1 MKISKEKALI
11 LWESRYGDHEVIE
24 DFAGA
29 WIYKE
34 DYLDG
39 ETLREFY
46 GDEESYNFGWGIL
59 YKKPLKFGGTETD
72 DNLEIVHLENLEV
85 IGEQKVFNINGITYE
100 IKEIGHET
108 FGIFD
113 EYDNR
118 FDFNEDSFMLGF
130 DQFDEEEQGCGCGG
144 HHHHHDEEQGC
155 GCGGHHHHHDEE
167 EQGCGCGGHHHHH
180 DDEEQGCGCGRHHH
194 HHDDEEE
201 TCDCGNKLEDCECK
215 Q

>member
-11 LWESRYGDHEVIE
+11 LWESRYGDHEVVE

-34 DYLDG
+34 DYL
-39 ETLREFY
+39 ESEALREFY

-108 FGIFD
+108 YGIFD

-130 DQFDEEEQGCGCGG
+130 DQFDEEE
-144 HHHHHDEEQGC
+144 EQGC
-155 GCGGHHHHHDEE
+155 GCGGHHHHEHEE
-167 EQGCGCGGHHHHH
+167 THGCGCGNHHHHH
-180 DDEEQGCGCGRHHH
+180 EDEEEHVCGCGK
-194 HHDDEEE
+194 HHDHHENEEE
-201 TCDCGNKLEDCECK
+201 TCDCGHKIEDCECNR
-215 Q
+215 